1 MVFEYLGNTGTTAVQ
16 LFATDGHN
24 ACRASVLRSSPVY
37 NVHGPIWWSFSKAI
51 AALVSVVF
59 CHSSW
64 VFTPWRRRW
73 SPGDSRWD
81 SFHWLQRTFGAVSDL
96 HSCLW
101 TCCCSHLS
109 GWVELVVFCSVL
121 QVSNLEY
128 PVCVPNLK
136 FSIMTWKQSS
146 RQIWFVFSNPESTK
160 SFKCSYGWNRKIS
173 SINFT
178 HTLHWWYFDLGASE
192 NKKWVWVLQSL
203 TLHSTTQ
210 DSMNIGS
217 NNEDRRPEHSL
228 GFFIFVVA
236 IRRFSQVHWSSIV
249 VAQVW
254 GVLSQCCSC
263 MCFRCDLFLVNH
275 CVSSKDRSHSRWMTP
290 LSFVVRCEL

>member
-37 NVHGPIWWSFSKAI
+37 NVHGPIWWSFSQAI

-178 HTLHWWYFDLGASE
+178 HTHCTDDILIWALVKTKNGFECCSPWLSTLLHKTQWTLVPTMKTEDL
-192 NKKWVWVLQSL
+192 
-203 TLHSTTQ
+203 
-210 DSMNIGS
+210 NIL
-217 NNEDRRPEHSL
+217 L
-228 GFFIFVVA
+228 GFSSLSLPYDDFLRCIGHPSSSPKCEECWVNVAVACAFVVTC
-236 IRRFSQVHWSSIV
+236 FWSIIV
-249 VAQVW
+249 
-254 GVLSQCCSC
+254 CHPKI
-263 MCFRCDLFLVNH
+263 DLTRDGWRH
-275 CVSSKDRSHSRWMTP
+275 C
-290 LSFVVRCEL
+290 LL

>member
-128 PVCVPNLK
+128 PVCAKLEIFNHENNHLDK
-136 FSIMTWKQSS
+136 FGLYFPIRNRPKVSSVVMVETEKFQASISH
-146 RQIWFVFSNPESTK
+146 
-160 SFKCSYGWNRKIS
+160 
-173 SINFT
+173 T
-178 HTLHWWYFDLGASE
+178 HTAL
-192 NKKWVWVLQSL
+192 
-203 TLHSTTQ
+203 
-210 DSMNIGS
+210 M
-217 NNEDRRPEHSL
+217 
-228 GFFIFVVA
+228 IF
-236 IRRFSQVHWSSIV
+236 WS
-249 VAQVW
+249 
-254 GVLSQCCSC
+254 G
-263 MCFRCDLFLVNH
+263 R
-275 CVSSKDRSHSRWMTP
+275 
-290 LSFVVRCEL
+290 